1 MVDQVRGGFHHT
13 PRTALGALIT
23 FNLWLWISRGAPFLT
38 ATVSIGWVLRTNA
51 DGDGDPGLKVP

>member
-1 MVDQVRGGFHHT
+1 MRIAN
-13 PRTALGALIT
+13 PLIGILA
-23 FNLWLWISRGAPFLT
+23 FLSLLAVSEMKADAPVFLT